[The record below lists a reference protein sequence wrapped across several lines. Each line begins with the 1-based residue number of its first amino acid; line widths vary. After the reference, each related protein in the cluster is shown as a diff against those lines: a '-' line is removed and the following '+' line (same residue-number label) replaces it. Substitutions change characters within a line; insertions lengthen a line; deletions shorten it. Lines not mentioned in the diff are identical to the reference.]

1 MNTNY
6 SKTLSNLLMSKLNFM
21 HKSKYTTS
29 IRSLLIFLAVLLNGC
44 VMIPYETPEALENI
58 RRDLQIDNVNILGVT
73 ETNWCA
79 YNYGDIAA
87 CKATQGLGVLTENGL
102 TLALYKSKKYHHAFT
117 IPVSEIRCTHT
128 FTTGNSPE
136 IFYAFTDTQA
146 FMLAPITPSGGINIP
161 MKIKIYNQLNSL
173 GATKLTGSVP
183 IAKETSK
190 KQYSGSMIMVG
201 TTPVPYVTSSNVYV
215 TINPCK
221 A

>member
-1 MNTNY
+1 MNSNY
-6 SKTLSNLLMSKLNFM
+6 SKTLNNLLMSKLNFM

-117 IPVSEIRCTHT
+117 
-128 FTTGNSPE
+128 
-136 IFYAFTDTQA
+136 DTQA

-215 TINPCK
+215 TVNPCK